1 MEKILKENLR
11 SNTENQDKNS
21 ISTQNN
27 FRFFDNRQK
36 YLLFVS
42 TCSEKD
48 IISKRVGKEISLLNP
63 SPPAV
68 RVFDAGMGDGTLLA
82 SVLRNLHQRFPTLPF
97 YISGKEISLEDVRL
111 CLSKM
116 GDRLFEHPSTVLVF
130 TNLFYNEAPWLR
142 PKKASAANSLVWKEL
157 PLEGNTSH
165 DFSEQLNGLGGFLQ
179 KNWKARHSERTGNP
193 IYDHPTVL
201 VIYRKDYAFLLNQI
215 IPHKQ
220 TAFADFDLVI
230 ASQPYRLRVSAEYK
244 VEKVLLP
251 LTQSLGKGG
260 RLIGIHSA
268 GNDPGM
274 EILKKIW
281 PDDNPF
287 RFKRHDIMDVL
298 KKKLGREKSLYNIKS
313 GSDNRSIFK
322 YEMHS
327 LPSELESSIGTST
340 LFAAW
345 NAAIYVGQIE
355 DQRLEKVMQTRDY
368 LDVTREVLRKHGG
381 LWFFDESFIVSR
393 KND

>member
-1 MEKILKENLR
+1 MI
-11 SNTENQDKNS
+11 
-21 ISTQNN
+21 TQN
-27 FRFFDNRQK
+27 
-36 YLLFVS
+36 L
-42 TCSEKD
+42 
-48 IISKRVGKEISLLNP
+48 
-63 SPPAV
+63 
-68 RVFDAGMGDGTLLA
+68 
-82 SVLRNLHQRFPTLPF
+82 
-97 YISGKEISLEDVRL
+97 
-111 CLSKM
+111 
-116 GDRLFEHPSTVLVF
+116 
-130 TNLFYNEAPWLR
+130 
-142 PKKASAANSLVWKEL
+142 
-157 PLEGNTSH
+157 
-165 DFSEQLNGLGGFLQ
+165 
-179 KNWKARHSERTGNP
+179 
-193 IYDHPTVL
+193 L
-201 VIYRKDYAFLLNQI
+201 VIYRKVYAFLLNKI

-298 KKKLGREKSLYNIKS
+298 KKKLGIEKSLYKIKP
-313 GSDNRSIFK
+313 GSDTISIFK

-345 NAAIYVGQIE
+345 NEAIFVGQIE

-381 LWFFDESFIVSR
+381 LWFFDEAFIVLR